1 MRFTY
6 RARLARDLE
15 RWSEQDL
22 ISDAKGEAMMAEY
35 DSRVSAYSF
44 SAIVSMLGVICLCF
58 AAMTFVAANWETMPR
73 LFRVVLLL
81 AAMWTSYGLAVFARY
96 KQQDWL
102 AQGGVLLGCGIFGAS
117 IMLVAQMYHMQ
128 GQASGAVLTW
138 AVGTV
143 VAALALRSAPALV
156 LAIILF
162 ALWHAQV
169 VTVDYTDFGKVV
181 NYPFIVAWSVCAAG
195 AWFLKSRVAAH
206 GLTITGLLWL
216 WVTAA
221 ILSQIHDELTFATG
235 LFMLTFTAIAA
246 LVYLRE
252 HRNILAGF
260 DHSLIAYLMLS
271 TGICIAVWLMVMP
284 FGRASPP
291 TFTQLE
297 STSMFPSLIA
307 IASCGGILAL
317 AQVRK
322 SAQNYDLAFVAL
334 WALLAGAL
342 IHTQLRAVPFVN
354 EIYALAFSI
363 WAIRMGARQEI
374 SVVTRLGYLLFTG
387 LMLII
392 YFQTTGT
399 LLGTAGFYL
408 MTGLVLVLGSI
419 VLPRLLRAISASK
432 GAA

>member
-1 MRFTY
+1 
-6 RARLARDLE
+6 
-15 RWSEQDL
+15 
-22 ISDAKGEAMMAEY
+22 
-35 DSRVSAYSF
+35 
-44 SAIVSMLGVICLCF
+44 
-58 AAMTFVAANWETMPR
+58 
-73 LFRVVLLL
+73 
-81 AAMWTSYGLAVFARY
+81 MWTSYGLAVFARN

-128 GQASGAVLTW
+128 GQASGAVLMW

-169 VTVDYTDFGKVV
+169 VTVEYTDFGKVV

-221 ILSQIHDELTFATG
+221 ILSQLHDELTFATG

-271 TGICIAVWLMVMP
+271 TGICIAVWLMVLP

-291 TFTQLE
+291 TFSQIE
-297 STSMFPSLIA
+297 STSMIPSL
-307 IASCGGILAL
+307 
-317 AQVRK
+317 
-322 SAQNYDLAFVAL
+322 VA
-334 WALLAGAL
+334 
-342 IHTQLRAVPFVN
+342 RS
-354 EIYALAFSI
+354 EE
-363 WAIRMGARQEI
+363 RR
-374 SVVTRLGYLLFTG
+374 
-387 LMLII
+387 
-392 YFQTTGT
+392 
-399 LLGTAGFYL
+399 
-408 MTGLVLVLGSI
+408 VL
-419 VLPRLLRAISASK
+419 K
-432 GAA
+432 